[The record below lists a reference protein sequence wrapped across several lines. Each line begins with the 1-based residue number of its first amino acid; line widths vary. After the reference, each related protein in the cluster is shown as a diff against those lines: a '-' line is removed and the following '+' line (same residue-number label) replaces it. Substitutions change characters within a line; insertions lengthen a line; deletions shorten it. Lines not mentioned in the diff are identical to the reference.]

1 MTTQIETP
9 DSRLDTAKLALAAV
23 LLAAGIVAF
32 YYFGA
37 QSLLLRV
44 LGLLVVA
51 AIAVAIASQTEKGRG
66 AWVFLQEARNEVR
79 KVVWPTRQETVQTT
93 LVVIA
98 LVIVFAILM
107 WLLDWVLFGLVRIVT
122 GHGGGG

>member
-1 MTTQIETP
+1 MTTKIETH
-9 DSRLDTAKLALAAV
+9 DSRLDVAKLALAGV
-23 LLAAGIVAF
+23 VLAAGIVAF
-32 YYFGA
+32 YYFAG

-51 AIAVAIASQTEKGRG
+51 AIAVAIASQTEKGRN
-66 AWVFLQEARNEVR
+66 AWEFMQEARNEVR

-107 WLLDWVLFGLVRIVT
+107 WLLDWLLFGAVRFLT
-122 GHGGGG
+122 GQGGGG